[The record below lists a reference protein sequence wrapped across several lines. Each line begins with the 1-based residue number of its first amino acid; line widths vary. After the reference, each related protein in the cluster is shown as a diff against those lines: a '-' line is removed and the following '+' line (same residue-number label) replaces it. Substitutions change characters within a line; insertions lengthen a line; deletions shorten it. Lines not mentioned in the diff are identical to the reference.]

1 MLQLIFGESTF
12 MVYYFST
19 VSTSIN
25 VYYFYKNHK
34 IFTKLTIYIYYL
46 FVSQPLPL
54 LSPAAASQFEGVGE
68 NQWERVCVL
77 ELWPETGHVAESQ
90 YSGHSP
96 PFTLIERLNQP
107 HHRHSHTDM
116 TPVLASDWSV
126 KPSLSL
132 WLTNLG
138 QFSPPWLSLDW
149 AVVTILRVKTINLE
163 MQKKYLMF
171 KWWSLNIKEG
181 LYDCPSERNKSLVY

>member
-1 MLQLIFGESTF
+1 MFIILQKSLDI
-12 MVYYFST
+12 
-19 VSTSIN
+19 
-25 VYYFYKNHK
+25 YKAK
-34 IFTKLTIYIYYL
+34 YLSFIYLNIYYL

-138 QFSPPWLSLDW
+138 QFSPPWLCLDW
-149 AVVTILRVKTINLE
+149 PVVTILRVNWK
-163 MQKKYLMF
+163 MQKKYLSDEAKIGKKVKF
-171 KWWSLNIKEG
+171 H